1 MAVDDVAVV
10 EQQRRLADGRARAA
24 ARAKKRTEEEK
35 RVRAEEAKR
44 RGRGIVEGELRHQAV
59 DEIAIGVLA
68 AVVAAATAA
77 VAGEV
82 LTNMLHGR
90 ATLPHQRAGELLDE
104 DQLLADE
111 VAQIRAAREARA
123 TARETTA
130 TVRETTAD
138 TSPGAVVAKPQELK
152 SASPARRNMHTARTA
167 RAEQRIYDVARAAQA
182 SSPAAR
188 GSGES
193 GGGGLLDWVV
203 ALGAGPQHVGA
214 SRSSKFDE
222 DPSQIFG
229 V

>member
-1 MAVDDVAVV
+1 MVVDDVAVV

-130 TVRETTAD
+130 E

-152 SASPARRNMHTARTA
+152 SASPARRKTHTARTA